1 MYENIKERVWK
12 ANLQLPALG
21 LVILTWGNASCIDRE
36 LGVIA
41 IKPSG
46 IQYDKLKPE
55 DIIIC
60 DLNGKVVDG
69 CYRPS
74 SDLATHLC
82 LYKAFPEIQ
91 SVIHTHSKW
100 ATIWA
105 QATRDIPIYGTTHAD
120 YFYGDIPCTKPMEKQ
135 QILDD
140 YEWNTG
146 EQIITTFQE
155 RHLSTE
161 MMNAVL
167 VSGHGPFVWG
177 DCIDNAVENALV
189 LEYIAEMAY
198 HRECLNQT
206 PKNLLSQEILKKHYF
221 RKHGKDA
228 YYGQ

>member
-82 LYKAFPEIQ
+82 LYKAFPDIQ
-91 SVIHTHSKW
+91 SIIHTHSKW

-161 MMNAVL
+161 MMNVVL

>member
-1 MYENIKERVWK
+1 MSVSYTHLDVYKR
-12 ANLQLPALG
+12 Q
-21 LVILTWGNASCIDRE
+21 
-36 LGVIA
+36 
-41 IKPSG
+41 
-46 IQYDKLKPE
+46 QYDKLKPE

-82 LYKAFPEIQ
+82 LYKAFPDIQ
-91 SVIHTHSKW
+91 SIIHTHSKW

-189 LEYIAEMAY
+189 LEYIAEMEMCIRDRLWCY
-198 HRECLNQT
+198 WWE
-206 PKNLLSQEILKKHYF
+206 
-221 RKHGKDA
+221 
-228 YYGQ
+228 